1 MYVRG
6 VLPSSVGKTQRVAN
20 VWNLIITVDVPKY
33 NMTGSNVFLNS
44 ENSKDLLCFVNILQD
59 HRTQYLINT

>member
-20 VWNLIITVDVPKY
+20 AWNLIITVDVPKY
-33 NMTGSNVFLNS
+33 HMTG
-44 ENSKDLLCFVNILQD
+44 
-59 HRTQYLINT
+59 

>member
-20 VWNLIITVDVPKY
+20 VWNLIITVDVPKC

-44 ENSKDLLCFVNILQD
+44 EKQQEFIVFCKYFTIP
-59 HRTQYLINT
+59 